1 MKEKYSAPSFEVV
14 EFCMPDIITV
24 ISEPTTFVDVT
35 GPIEL
40 PDL

>member
-1 MKEKYSAPSFEVV
+1 MKEKYTAPSFEVT
-14 EFCMPDIITV
+14 EFCATDIITV
-24 ISEPTTFVDVT
+24 SSVPTTSIDVT

>member
-1 MKEKYSAPSFEVV
+1 MKEKYSAPSFEVT
-14 EFCMPDIITV
+14 EFCMTDIITV
-24 ISEPTTFVDVT
+24 SSEPTTIDVT

>member
-1 MKEKYSAPSFEVV
+1 MKKIDSAPSFEVV

-24 ISEPTTFVDVT
+24 SSEPTTIIDVT

>member
-1 MKEKYSAPSFEVV
+1 MKEKYSALSFEVV

-24 ISEPTTFVDVT
+24 SSEPTTYIDVT

>member
-24 ISEPTTFVDVT
+24 SSESTTFVDVT

>member
-14 EFCMPDIITV
+14 EFYMPDIITV
-24 ISEPTTFVDVT
+24 SSEPTTIDVT

>member
-1 MKEKYSAPSFEVV
+1 MKEKYSAPSFEVT
-14 EFCMPDIITV
+14 EFCMIDIITV
-24 ISEPTTFVDVT
+24 SSEPTTSIDVT